1 MSIELDGV
9 LKNVSFVY
17 LTETIANSPMRN
29 LNLTITQLNCAV
41 LVYLDTK
48 NVPLSFIDIQK
59 KVIFES
65 SDIPTV
71 LVIK

>member
-17 LTETIANSPMRN
+17 LTETIANSPMR
-29 LNLTITQLNCAV
+29 NLTITQLNCAV

-65 SDIPTV
+65 SDLPTV